1 METISKPH
9 LVDLLRT
16 FDRYRWIM
24 PRIRYASVRSKG
36 ELIEDLRVHFAD
48 EVDRDTGVVTMRC
61 LRQAETE
68 YMPAICYDPGR
79 RSFLL
84 DGLPVDL
91 PRKSREPLRF
101 RCTQTRT
108 TLTFPGPDESQKA
121 HLRAP
126 NPAAGWPR

>member
-36 ELIEDLRVHFAD
+36 ELIEDLRGHFTE
-48 EVDRDTGVVTMRC
+48 EVDDTGVVTLVCR
-61 LRQAETE
+61 RRAETE
-68 YMPAICYDPGR
+68 YMPAICYDPAR

-84 DGLPVDL
+84 DGHPVDL

-101 RCTQTRT
+101 RCTQTQT
-108 TLTFPGPDESQKA
+108 TLTFPGPLKA
-121 HLRAP
+121 NP
-126 NPAAGWPR
+126 DPAAGWPR

>member
-61 LRQAETE
+61 LRRAETE

-84 DGLPVDL
+84 DGHPVDL

-101 RCTQTRT
+101 RCMRTQT
-108 TLTFPGPDESQKA
+108 TLIFPGPMKRN
-121 HLRAP
+121 LAP
-126 NPAAGWPR
+126 DPAAGWPR